1 MQLLRL
7 GALAC
12 AVLIGC
18 GGHSSAPQKTTAT
31 VGPLGGVV
39 QVPGGPA
46 LNIVPN
52 ALSTDTLITV
62 QARSASPAGALS
74 TIYDFGPDGL
84 SLARPATLSMPVDG
98 SVQAA
103 SIFWTKPGSATDFE
117 SVPAMVANGVAS
129 TTITRFGS
137 GYAGPSQGHLRT
149 VSGTIATVYW
159 ADDGS
164 KTTLPGTLGPA
175 RTVPAIWVPAGQN
188 YRRVQV
194 SIGADSS
201 FSVEGV
207 PEGPYFLELDTQ
219 WDPTTTWAELFE
231 LTTSTP
237 DLTTVV
243 TARPDVQVATQP
255 TQFTLDLAGLTP
267 WVRSS
272 GDFTGDMLLLAGS
285 QAHVYGRPQVASAPP
300 GGGATTWHA
309 VWEWNRMS
317 TASAIGLPDASKGD
331 VEFLYQRASRPV
343 GSGATQGMA
352 HVATR
357 FQRLDALTIRDGVAG
372 SASVALVDAPQ
383 TGSLRGNLRNSQWAA
398 LLADANPAMKPFRNQ
413 GVSVLAIPRSLDF
426 PDQPAFAASTSLIHV
441 EGPPLTDADYGTIS
455 YGQFLGPSWK
465 EARYV
470 LYIATADVPVPG
482 SATPY
487 TAQALFASFQAM
499 PAAEDVVPV
508 LGPPRSPSI
517 GGRDA
522 FQAQTGVG
530 LRPTIS
536 WSPPRLGAATAYAV
550 RLAWVGGATAKVASV
565 SMTVYGVNSVR
576 VPDGLLT
583 PGAQYSATIT
593 SVSAP
598 WDKLDRPPFRT
609 GMPYSTSDCVTAV
622 FSP

>member
-18 GGHSSAPQKTTAT
+18 GGSSSSPPSPPKTTAT
-31 VGPLGGVV
+31 IGPLGGVV
-39 QVPGGPA
+39 QVPGGPT

-52 ALSTDTLITV
+52 ALPTETLITI
-62 QARSASPAGALS
+62 QARPSTPAGALS
-74 TIYDFGPDGL
+74 TVYDFGPEGL
-84 SLARPATLSMPVDG
+84 AFARPVTLSIPVAA
-98 SVQAA
+98 SVEAA

-117 SVPAMVANGVAS
+117 TVPAMVANGVAA
-129 TTITRFGS
+129 TTVSRFGS
-137 GYAGPSQGHLRT
+137 GYAGPSQGRLRT
-149 VSGTIATVYW
+149 VSGTLATVYW

-164 KTTLPGTLGPA
+164 KTTLPGSLGPA

-255 TQFTLDLAGLTP
+255 TQFTLDVAGLAP
-267 WVRSS
+267 WVRPS
-272 GDFTGDMLLLAGS
+272 GDFSGDMLLFAGS
-285 QAHVYGRPQVASAPP
+285 QAHVYGRPTMASAAP
-300 GGGATTWHA
+300 GDGATTWHA
-309 VWEWNRMS
+309 VWDWNRMN
-317 TASAIGLPDASKGD
+317 TASVGAVGLPDASKGD

-343 GSGATQGMA
+343 GSAATPGMA

-357 FQRLDALTIRDGVAG
+357 FQRLDALTLRDGVAG
-372 SASVALVDAPQ
+372 SASVAVVDAPQ
-383 TGSLRGNLRNSQWAA
+383 TGSLRANLRNSQWAA

-413 GVSVLAIPRSLDF
+413 GVSVIAIPRSLDF
-426 PDQPAFAASTSLIHV
+426 PDQPALAAGTSLIHV

-470 LYIATADVPVPG
+470 LYVATADVPVPG
-482 SATPY
+482 SATPER
-487 TAQALFASFQAM
+487 TWASFLSFQAM
-499 PAAEDVVPV
+499 PAADDIVPV
-508 LGPPRSPSI
+508 LGPPRSPRI
-517 GGRDA
+517 EGRDA

-536 WSPPRLGAATAYAV
+536 WSPPRLGAATAYVV
-550 RLAWVGGATAKVASV
+550 RLTWVGGATAKVASV

-583 PGAQYSATIT
+583 PGAQYYATIT

-598 WDKLDRPPFRT
+598 WDKLDRPPLRRHALL
-609 GMPYSTSDCVTAV
+609 DL
-622 FSP
+622 